1 MSGAEAAETKFSAFR
16 RRISI
21 VVIFAALACVGF
33 VLSIMKGSV
42 EIPAAEIGQA
52 LTEGAEGIHAQI
64 LMNIRLPRTIVA
76 ALVGVHLSLSGA
88 ILQAIMKNPLA
99 DPHIIGISS
108 GAGLAGIDRY
118 IAHALPEDKVA
129 YIEKQKREGH
139 TVIMI
144 GDGINDAPALAAAN
158 TGVAMGD
165 CAEITGETAD
175 IVLPSGDGLAALL
188 KTRVMGQRLMKK
200 IDDNNKNIIIINSA
214 LIAAGLFGFI
224 SPSLAAVL
232 HNSSTIAFAVRAMQ
246 PLLKKE

>member
-1 MSGAEAAETKFSAFR
+1 MSGAEAAETRFSAFR

-21 VVIFAALACVGF
+21 VAVFAALACIGF

-108 GAGLAGIDRY
+108 GAGRGFFM
-118 IAHALPEDKVA
+118 IA
-129 YIEKQKREGH
+129 
-139 TVIMI
+139 
-144 GDGINDAPALAAAN
+144 
-158 TGVAMGD
+158 
-165 CAEITGETAD
+165 C
-175 IVLPSGDGLAALL
+175 
-188 KTRVMGQRLMKK
+188 
-200 IDDNNKNIIIINSA
+200 
-214 LIAAGLFGFI
+214 
-224 SPSLAAVL
+224 
-232 HNSSTIAFAVRAMQ
+232 
-246 PLLKKE
+246 